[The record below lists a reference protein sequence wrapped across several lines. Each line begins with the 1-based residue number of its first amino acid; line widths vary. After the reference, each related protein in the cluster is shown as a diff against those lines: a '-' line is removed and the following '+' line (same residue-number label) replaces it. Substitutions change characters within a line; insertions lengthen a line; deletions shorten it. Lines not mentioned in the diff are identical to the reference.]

1 MGVGTTGLRH
11 SRAFFRA
18 IGYSMTQEENQPE
31 WKKLYHAALLETD
44 SNRLMDQILTA
55 EKAIY
60 SRLHELSR
68 NQDSSSKTSE
78 LQEIDDA
85 LRNLRVLMSNKT

>member
-1 MGVGTTGLRH
+1 
-11 SRAFFRA
+11 
-18 IGYSMTQEENQPE
+18 MTQEENQPE
-31 WKKLYHAALLETD
+31 WKKLYRAALLETD
-44 SNRLMDQILTA
+44 THRLMDQILTA
-55 EKAIY
+55 EREIY
-60 SRLHELSR
+60 SRLRELSQ

>member
-1 MGVGTTGLRH
+1 
-11 SRAFFRA
+11 
-18 IGYSMTQEENQPE
+18 MTQEENQPE
-31 WKKLYHAALLETD
+31 WKKLYRAALLETD
-44 SNRLMDQILTA
+44 ANRLMDLILTA
-55 EKAIY
+55 EREIY
-60 SRLHELSR
+60 SRLRELSQ

>member
-1 MGVGTTGLRH
+1 
-11 SRAFFRA
+11 
-18 IGYSMTQEENQPE
+18 MTQEENLPE
-31 WKKLYHAALLETD
+31 WKKLYRAALLETD
-44 SNRLMDQILTA
+44 ANRLMDLILTA
-55 EKAIY
+55 EREIY
-60 SRLHELSR
+60 SRLRELSQ

>member
-1 MGVGTTGLRH
+1 
-11 SRAFFRA
+11 
-18 IGYSMTQEENQPE
+18 MTQEENQPE
-31 WKKLYHAALLETD
+31 WKKFYRAALLETD
-44 SNRLMDQILTA
+44 ANRLMDLILTA
-55 EKAIY
+55 EREIY
-60 SRLHELSR
+60 SRLRELSQ

>member
-1 MGVGTTGLRH
+1 
-11 SRAFFRA
+11 
-18 IGYSMTQEENQPE
+18 
-31 WKKLYHAALLETD
+31 
-44 SNRLMDQILTA
+44 MDLILTA
-55 EKAIY
+55 EREIY
-60 SRLHELSR
+60 SRLRELSQ